1 MPLVLS
7 VQSAFSRHL
16 KHLLCPLWQMTNT
29 IRAMVQC
36 GRTQEKS
43 RFLPIFFLRTAEL
56 IKPWGDTEGY
66 CIQVLPNESKVVLA
80 ALVDEEKSM
89 VLVDSRLPVVALSRK
104 FLPWGRC
111 KPPLQVLK
119 TNPGTNP
126 PHFTLGN
133 KWADWSLL
141 TEQVRDCRQEH
152 GRPPRSPNRRSA
164 PSVHD
169 ESATA
174 A

>member
-1 MPLVLS
+1 MLLVLS

-16 KHLLCPLWQMTNT
+16 KLLLCPLWQMTNT

-36 GRTQEKS
+36 DRTQEKS
-43 RFLPIFFLRTAEL
+43 RILPIFLRTAEL
-56 IKPWGDTEGY
+56 IKPWGDTEVY

-89 VLVDSRLPVVALSRK
+89 VLVDSRLSVVALSLK

-111 KPPLQVLK
+111 KPPLRVLK

-126 PHFTLGN
+126 PRFTLGN

-141 TEQVRDCRQEH
+141 TEQVRDCRQERR
-152 GRPPRSPNRRSA
+152 RPPRSPNRRSA